1 MVLSRTWLIGPWCYE
16 REYLTHV
23 HTKVINW
30 HMFYLFFLNHASLS
44 MFNKS
49 ALLLFIVLECF
60 KLVQTIA
67 IVTPNKNRRN
77 TSPNYSVEQVYR
89 ENSQNDKEPQL
100 TVLVYSV
107 ALYTLPGFVSTPSVV
122 KVRCLHV

>member
-1 MVLSRTWLIGPWCYE
+1 
-16 REYLTHV
+16 
-23 HTKVINW
+23 
-30 HMFYLFFLNHASLS
+30 

-89 ENSQNDKEPQL
+89 ENSQNDK
-100 TVLVYSV
+100 
-107 ALYTLPGFVSTPSVV
+107 
-122 KVRCLHV
+122 

>member
-1 MVLSRTWLIGPWCYE
+1 
-16 REYLTHV
+16 
-23 HTKVINW
+23 
-30 HMFYLFFLNHASLS
+30 MFYLFFLNHASLS

-122 KVRCLHV
+122 KVSCLHV